1 MASSNLLPP
10 TRRLFETTIPP
21 SAMTAI
27 SDVPPPMSMIMFP
40 VGPLIG
46 TLAPIAAASGSSI
59 RNASLAPGLEGRV
72 ADRALLDRRH
82 AGGHADHH
90 LGPREADPALGR
102 LADEEPQHRLG
113 DDVVGDDAVLHRA
126 DGLDVAGRAADH
138 LAGLFTHG
146 DDAVVLADRDDGG
159 LGDDDALALD
169 VDDDV
174 RGSEVDSDLH
184 GAVNATPGGATHPWA
199 GGLRGVGLDGVG
211 RGARGPR
218 ATVRPCR
225 PNG

>member
-1 MASSNLLPP
+1 
-10 TRRLFETTIPP
+10 
-21 SAMTAI
+21 MTAI

-40 VGPLIG
+40 DGPLIG

-59 RNASLAPGLEGRV
+59 RNASLAPALRAASRTARFSTEVTPAGTLIITSGR
-72 ADRALLDRRH
+72 RQ
-82 AGGHADHH
+82 
-90 LGPREADPALGR
+90 ADPALGR

-138 LAGLFTHG
+138 LAGLFAHG

-174 RGSEVDSDLH
+174 RGAEVDSDLH
-184 GAVNATPGGATHPWA
+184 GAVNATPGGAVARA
-199 GGLRGVGLDGVG
+199 GDRRGVDRDWAAG
-211 RGARGPR
+211 RRLGRVAARQAMSAERVMLAPSCWNLRSMFSYPR
-218 ATVRPCR
+218 
-225 PNG
+225 